1 MISTS
6 SCDSDAPA
14 TVASDS
20 IERVPV
26 TLDSKGRVR
35 VSKEQRRAILEKF
48 EQSGVSAVQFAK
60 LTGLK
65 YSTLA
70 GWRQRHRRR
79 QRARSTRRVHLLEAV
94 VEQRPSVDGAQA
106 SLVLRLAGGA
116 QLELSDPKQIPLA
129 AALIRTLAQPC

>member
-1 MISTS
+1 MISTN

-14 TVASDS
+14 PVPSGS
-20 IERVPV
+20 MENVPV
-26 TLDSKGRVR
+26 TLDSKGRLR
-35 VSKEQRRAILEKF
+35 VSREQRRAILEKF
-48 EQSGVSAVQFAK
+48 EQSGVSAAQFAK

-79 QRARSTRRVHLLEAV
+79 QRQGPTRRVQLLEAV
-94 VEQRPSVDGAQA
+94 VTSAEGASA

-116 QLELSDPKQIPLA
+116 QMELSDSKQIPLA
-129 AALIRTLAQPC
+129 AALVRALSQPC

>member
-1 MISTS
+1 MITTN

-14 TVASDS
+14 TVPSSA
-20 IERVPV
+20 IEQVPV

-35 VSKEQRRAILEKF
+35 VTKEQRRAILEKL
-48 EQSGVSAVQFAK
+48 EQSGVSAAQFAR

-79 QRARSTRRVHLLEAV
+79 QRQGPTRPVQLLEAV
-94 VEQRPSVDGAQA
+94 VTSAQSA
-106 SLVLRLAGGA
+106 SAPVVLRLAGGA
-116 QLELSDPKQIPLA
+116 QMELSDSKQIPLA
-129 AALIRTLAQPC
+129 AALIRALTQPC

>member
-14 TVASDS
+14 TVPSGA
-20 IERVPV
+20 IEPVPV
-26 TLDSKGRVR
+26 TLDSKGRLR

-48 EQSGVSAVQFAK
+48 EQSGVSAAQFAK
-60 LTGLK
+60 LIGLK

-79 QRARSTRRVHLLEAV
+79 QRQGPTRPVQLLEAV
-94 VEQRPSVDGAQA
+94 VESAVGADGAQA
-106 SLVLRLAGGA
+106 TLVLRLAGGA
-116 QLELSDPKQIPLA
+116 QMELSEPKQIPLA
-129 AALIRTLAQPC
+129 AALVRALAQPC